1 MQVSTKEE
9 QSTFNYEVLRVRA
22 AGAVGTR
29 PREKSK
35 YERYAS
41 PGLSFEL
48 IVSVNPA
55 RLKRAQAGQVL

>member
-22 AGAVGTR
+22 ARALEAR
-29 PREKSK
+29 AKSK

-48 IVSVNPA
+48 IVSVKPA